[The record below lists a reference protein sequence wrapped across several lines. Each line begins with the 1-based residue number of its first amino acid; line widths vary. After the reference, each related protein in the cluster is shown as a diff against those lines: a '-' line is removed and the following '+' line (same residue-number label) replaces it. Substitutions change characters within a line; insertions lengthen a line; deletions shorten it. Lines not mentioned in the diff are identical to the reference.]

1 MPRARLLPSR
11 NPLHPISRRG
21 HVRVLLEE
29 HRRMGMRNPRGERLS
44 IDREPE
50 EARPSGVQEARRHLV
65 KDRMNHSASLTFDK
79 NEEAERGSVY
89 LDREDFV
96 DPEQWDNLVELLK
109 RLPREESDD
118 PCDDI
123 PPFV

>member
-1 MPRARLLPSR
+1 
-11 NPLHPISRRG
+11 
-21 HVRVLLEE
+21 
-29 HRRMGMRNPRGERLS
+29 
-44 IDREPE
+44 
-50 EARPSGVQEARRHLV
+50 
-65 KDRMNHSASLTFDK
+65 MNHSEAPTFDK

-123 PPFV
+123 PPFI